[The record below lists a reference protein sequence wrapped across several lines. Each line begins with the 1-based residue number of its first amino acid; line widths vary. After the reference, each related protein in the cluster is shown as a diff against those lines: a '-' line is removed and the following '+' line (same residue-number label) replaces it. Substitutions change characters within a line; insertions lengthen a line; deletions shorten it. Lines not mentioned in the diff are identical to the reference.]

1 MPHEA
6 RLGDAAIL
14 MLLALRAVAIVRAVV
29 VPVGL
34 PAWLPLAGCQ
44 TLGPAAL
51 GAGRRAY
58 NDVIGRTSSAQ
69 ALGLIVQLRYSD
81 LIVPLRYS
89 DPIAV
94 LAVSSVTAGLRF
106 SAEAI
111 SRPKTGAA
119 IVAMSPVPN
128 FTRSFESVLRYCSG
142 RTARRNIPSKRSAED
157 AVILAPI
164 SSFKNVTEG

>member
-69 ALGLIVQLRYSD
+69 ALG